1 MVITKPLSTLSRE
14 VCFMQLFSISFI
26 DFFHLFLWLL
36 SSIGIY
42 RIFKKFH
49 VKGWWAFIPGARIYW
64 LARCADR
71 ENDGKIAMIF
81 ELLTYPVSIISHIIY

>member
-42 RIFKKFH
+42 RIFKQFH
-49 VKGWWAFIPGARIYW
+49 VKGWWAFI
-64 LARCADR
+64 
-71 ENDGKIAMIF
+71 
-81 ELLTYPVSIISHIIY
+81 H